1 MRILLR
7 QHVPVFRQ
15 SELPSASAE
24 PRQRLNYMKQTSAFH
39 FIPQFNASRLSFDDV
54 VETAKQ
60 HINSLSENKQKKLKD
75 ELGNGLANLTT
86 KEQLD
91 MYISSYGE
99 IHRQKLQIAYDRIPH
114 KVWSEGSISVVDYGC
129 GQCIAE
135 MVLSDFLKNHY
146 IDNDKISDFT
156 VIEPSKASLTQGLQY
171 LEQFYENSKITAYNV
186 SAGKLT
192 EDYIRPQSDT
202 VIHLFSNVLD
212 IIEFERHN
220 IANILNSDMSHNHI
234 LVCVSPF
241 YQENGR
247 GALMDEFGNM
257 LRSMRCEYKL
267 EKHTDDWKN
276 PFSCQVRIFVSAY
289 Y

>member
-1 MRILLR
+1 
-7 QHVPVFRQ
+7 
-15 SELPSASAE
+15 
-24 PRQRLNYMKQTSAFH
+24 MKT
-39 FIPQFNASRLSFDDV
+39 L
-54 VETAKQ
+54 
-60 HINSLSENKQKKLKD
+60 
-75 ELGNGLANLTT
+75 
-86 KEQLD
+86 
-91 MYISSYGE
+91 
-99 IHRQKLQIAYDRIPH
+99 
-114 KVWSEGSISVVDYGC
+114 
-129 GQCIAE
+129 
-135 MVLSDFLKNHY
+135 
-146 IDNDKISDFT
+146 
-156 VIEPSKASLTQGLQY
+156 
-171 LEQFYENSKITAYNV
+171 
-186 SAGKLT
+186 KLT

-220 IANILNSDMSHNHI
+220 IASILNSDMSHNHI

>member
-1 MRILLR
+1 MRLYRIKGYRGLQYLPPRMRILLR
-7 QHVPVFRQ
+7 QHVPFFRP
-15 SELPSASAE
+15 SELPYAPTA
-24 PRQRLNYMKQTSAFH
+24 PRQRFNYMKQTSAFH

-54 VETAKQ
+54 VESVKQ

-75 ELGNGLANLTT
+75 ELENGLANLTT

-156 VIEPSKASLTQGLQY
+156 VIESSKASLTLGLQY

-186 SAGKLT
+186 SA
-192 EDYIRPQSDT
+192 
-202 VIHLFSNVLD
+202 
-212 IIEFERHN
+212 
-220 IANILNSDMSHNHI
+220 
-234 LVCVSPF
+234 
-241 YQENGR
+241 
-247 GALMDEFGNM
+247 
-257 LRSMRCEYKL
+257 
-267 EKHTDDWKN
+267 KN
-276 PFSCQVRIFVSAY
+276 
-289 Y
+289 

>member
-1 MRILLR
+1 
-7 QHVPVFRQ
+7 
-15 SELPSASAE
+15 
-24 PRQRLNYMKQTSAFH
+24 MKNMTALH
-39 FIPQFNASRLSFDDV
+39 FIPRINASRLSFDDILESV
-54 VETAKQ
+54 KQ
-60 HINSLSENKQKKLKD
+60 QINSLSETKQTKLKD
-75 ELGNGLANLTT
+75 ELENGLAILTT

-99 IHRQKLQIAYDRIPH
+99 IHRQKLQIAYDQIPH

-156 VIEPSKASLTQGLQY
+156 VIEPSKASLAQGLQY
-171 LEQFYENSKITAYNV
+171 LETFFENSKITAYNV
-186 SAGKLT
+186 SARHLT

-202 VIHLFSNVLD
+202 VIHIFSNVLD

-220 IANILNSDMSHNHI
+220 IARILNSDMSHNHI

-247 GALMDEFGNM
+247 GGLMDEFGDM
-257 LRSMRCEYKL
+257 LHGMRCEYKF
-267 EKHTDDWKN
+267 EKHTDEWKN
-276 PFSCQVRIFVSAY
+276 PFSCQIRIFVSSY

>member
-1 MRILLR
+1 
-7 QHVPVFRQ
+7 
-15 SELPSASAE
+15 
-24 PRQRLNYMKQTSAFH
+24 MKQTSAFH
-39 FIPQFNASRLSFDDV
+39 FIPQFNASQLSFDDV
-54 VETAKQ
+54 VESVKQ

-75 ELGNGLANLTT
+75 ELENGLANLTT

-156 VIEPSKASLTQGLQY
+156 VIEPSKASLTLGLQY

-186 SAGKLT
+186 SAGQLT

-220 IANILNSDMSHNHI
+220 IASILNSDMSHNHI
-234 LVCVSPF
+234 LVCVSLF

-267 EKHTDDWKN
+267 EKHTDDWEN

>member
-1 MRILLR
+1 
-7 QHVPVFRQ
+7 
-15 SELPSASAE
+15 
-24 PRQRLNYMKQTSAFH
+24 MKQTSAFH

-75 ELGNGLANLTT
+75 DLENGLAILTT

-99 IHRQKLQIAYDRIPH
+99 IHRQKLQMAYDGIPH
-114 KVWSEGSISVVDYGC
+114 KVWSEDSISVVDYGC

-135 MVLSDFLKNHY
+135 MVLSDFLKSHY
-146 IDNDKISDFT
+146 IDNDQISDFT
-156 VIEPSKASLTQGLQY
+156 IVEPSKASLEQGLQY
-171 LEQFYENSKITAYNV
+171 LETFFESSKITAHNII
-186 SAGKLT
+186 AGDLT
-192 EDYIRPQSDT
+192 DDVICPQSDT
-202 VIHLFSNVLD
+202 VIHIFSNVLD

-220 IANILNSDMSHNHI
+220 ITRILNSDMCHNHI

-247 GALMDEFGNM
+247 GMLMDEFGNM
-257 LRSMRCEYKL
+257 LRGRTARLSRL
-267 EKHTDDWKN
+267 APNRQHL
-276 PFSCQVRIFVSAY
+276 
-289 Y
+289 